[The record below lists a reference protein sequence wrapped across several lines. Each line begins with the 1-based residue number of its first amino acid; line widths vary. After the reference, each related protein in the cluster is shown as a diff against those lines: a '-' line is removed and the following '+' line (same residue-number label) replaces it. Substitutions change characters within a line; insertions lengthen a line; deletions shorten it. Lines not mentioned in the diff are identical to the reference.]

1 MKIEQSFEYQP
12 NLGGQP
18 ERIKAEGVKVHYNEL
33 AKIGDKVEAIAEVQG
48 KMLKGSRLVISDIII
63 IPNANERGF
72 IKRLV
77 FEGQEGEYNP
87 QRFKK
92 VSSKK

>member
-1 MKIEQSFEYQP
+1 MENNFEPQP

-18 ERIKAEGVKVHYNEL
+18 ERMKIEGVKVHYNEF

-48 KMLKGSRLVISDIII
+48 KMLKGTRLVISDIII
-63 IPNANERGF
+63 TPNANERGF
-72 IKRLV
+72 LKRLV

-92 VSSKK
+92 VFSKR